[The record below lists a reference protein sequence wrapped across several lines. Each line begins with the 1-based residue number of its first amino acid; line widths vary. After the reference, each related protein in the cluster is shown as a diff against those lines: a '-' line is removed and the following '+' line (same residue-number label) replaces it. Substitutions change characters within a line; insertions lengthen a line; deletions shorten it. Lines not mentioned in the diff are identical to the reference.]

1 MHILLLTLFLTLS
14 LFSSV
19 TLNDME
25 SEKRYAFVISNG
37 VDKENFNDLN
47 IKNTKKFEKFLKSKK
62 FTTFSAYN
70 LKRSSL
76 IKAFRKFDK
85 SIAPNSIVM
94 IVYSGQMVTLNQQ
107 NWMIPANS
115 DIESLKQ
122 LRLGG
127 VSLNFMLTK
136 LQRHSPRAIL
146 TTVDGYAYKT
156 HKNSTSASSIKRE
169 LDGINRLN
177 QIVLWSG
184 SKKSSSLFSN
194 LSKTISNK
202 TIDFNSVASYM
213 NRYKAKNSVKI
224 STFYFNLPKKLV
236 TAEDRAWQR
245 AVAKRTVVGFEAFL
259 VAYPDSQYKEEAVG
273 NINNIYKKV
282 KAKAKSRKYTKSK
295 PVKKV
300 ASAESIALQLERE
313 KLANQQKELE
323 LLQAKLVMMASQ
335 EKIKEIEV
343 EKVEFFEPE
352 EMVVIPSGVFTMG
365 SKSFKN
371 TQPMHKVRFKKSF
384 KLSAFEVSNKA
395 YSAYLKATGKKYRK
409 KKLLREESASVAYV
423 SWKESKAY
431 IEWLNSVSGK
441 DYRLPTEAEW
451 EYAARAGTDTAFYW
465 GTDAKRAPQY
475 AWTLK
480 NAHGFV
486 HTGGILQPNAFGIYD
501 MIGNVAEWCEDAA
514 TPNYKKA
521 DSNGAEAFVDVDAMK
536 VYRGGSYLDEGKQL
550 SSAYRNSNI
559 PTYKHITIGFRLA
572 EDK

>member
-1 MHILLLTLFLTLS
+1 MHILILTLFLTLS

-19 TLNDME
+19 TLNDMK
-25 SEKRYAFVISNG
+25 SEKRYAFIISNG
-37 VDKENFNDLN
+37 VDKENFNDAN
-47 IKNTKKFEKFLKSKK
+47 IKSTKKFEQFLRSKK

-76 IKAFRKFDK
+76 VKAFRKFDK
-85 SIAPNSIVM
+85 SITPNSIVM
-94 IVYSGQMVTLNQQ
+94 IVYSGKIVTLNQQ
-107 NWMIPANS
+107 NWIIPAAS

-136 LQRHSPRAIL
+136 LQRHSPRVIL

-156 HKNSTSASSIKRE
+156 HKNSTSTSSIKRE
-169 LDGINRLN
+169 LGGMNRLN

-184 SKKSSSLFSN
+184 SKKSSTLFSN
-194 LSKTISNK
+194 LSKTISK
-202 TIDFNSVASYM
+202 KPIDFKSVASYM

-224 STFYFNLPKKLV
+224 SAFYFNLPKKLV
-236 TAEDRAWQR
+236 TAEDRAWKR
-245 AVAKRTVVGFEAFL
+245 AVGKKTVVGFEAFL
-259 VAYPDSQYKEEAVG
+259 VAYPDSQYKEKAVG
-273 NINNIYKKV
+273 KINDIYT
-282 KAKAKSRKYTKSK
+282 KAKSKAKSRKRTKNK

-323 LLQAKLVMMASQ
+323 LLQAKLALMSSQ
-335 EKIKEIEV
+335 EEAKVVVV

-365 SKSFKN
+365 SKTFKN
-371 TQPMHKVRFKKSF
+371 AQPTHKVRFKKSF

-423 SWKESKAY
+423 SWKEANAY
-431 IEWLNSVSGK
+431 IAWLNSVSGK
-441 DYRLPTEAEW
+441 HYRLPTEAEW
-451 EYAARAGTDTAFYW
+451 EYAARASSNTAFYW
-465 GTDAKRAPQY
+465 GTDVKRAPQY
-475 AWTLK
+475 AWASK

-514 TPNYKKA
+514 TTNYKKA
-521 DSNGAEAFVDVDAMK
+521 NSNGAEAVVDVDAMK
-536 VYRGGSYLDEGKQL
+536 VYRGGSYLDEGDKL

>member
-1 MHILLLTLFLTLS
+1 MRILILTLFLTLS

-19 TLNDME
+19 TLNDMKH
-25 SEKRYAFVISNG
+25 EKRYAFIISNG
-37 VDKENFNDLN
+37 VDKENFNDPN
-47 IKNTKKFEKFLKSKK
+47 IKSTKKFEQFLKSKK
-62 FTTFSAYN
+62 FTTFTAYN

-85 SIAPNSIVM
+85 SVTPNSIVM
-94 IVYSGQMVTLNQQ
+94 IVYSGKIVTLNQQ
-107 NWMIPANS
+107 NWIIPAAS

-136 LQRHSPRAIL
+136 LQGHAPRAVL
-146 TTVDGYAYKT
+146 TIVDGYVYKT

-169 LDGINRLN
+169 LDRIDRLN

-184 SKKSSSLFSN
+184 SHKSSTLFSS
-194 LSKTISNK
+194 LSKIISNK
-202 TIDFNSVASYM
+202 PVDFKSVASYM
-213 NRYKAKNSVKI
+213 ERYKAKSSVKI
-224 STFYFNLPKKLV
+224 SAFYFNLPKKLITV
-236 TAEDRAWQR
+236 EDRAWQR
-245 AVAKRTVVGFEAFL
+245 AVSKNTVIGFEAFL
-259 VAYPDSQYKEEAVG
+259 VAYPDSQYKEKAVSH
-273 NINNIYKKV
+273 INNIHAKV
-282 KAKAKSRKYTKSK
+282 KSRKRTKHK

-323 LLQAKLVMMASQ
+323 LLQAKLALMSSQ
-335 EKIKEIEV
+335 EETKEEVV

-365 SKSFKN
+365 SKKFKN
-371 TQPMHKVRFKKSF
+371 AQPTHKVRFKKSF

-423 SWKESKAY
+423 SWKEAKSY
-431 IEWLNSVSGK
+431 IAWLNSVSSK
-441 DYRLPTEAEW
+441 HYRLPTEAEW
-451 EYAARAGTDTAFYW
+451 EYAARAGSNTEFYW
-465 GTDAKRAPQY
+465 GADVKRVPQY
-475 AWTLK
+475 AWVSK

-486 HTGGILQPNAFGIYD
+486 HTGGILQPNAFGLYD
-501 MIGNVAEWCEDAA
+501 MIGNVAEWCEDAS
-514 TPNYKKA
+514 TPNYKNA
-521 DSNGAEAFVDVDAMK
+521 NSNGAEAVVDDDAMK
-536 VYRGGSYLDEGKQL
+536 VYRGGSYLDEGDKL

-559 PTYKHITIGFRLA
+559 PTYKHIAIGFRLA